1 MKDWDAEESF
11 APIPLKLVK
20 LRSLKK
26 GKQLNSI
33 SFFFIEI
40 ILLLW
45 QKNLITAENPQS
57 N

>member
-33 SFFFIEI
+33 SFF
-40 ILLLW
+40 L
-45 QKNLITAENPQS
+45 
-57 N
+57 